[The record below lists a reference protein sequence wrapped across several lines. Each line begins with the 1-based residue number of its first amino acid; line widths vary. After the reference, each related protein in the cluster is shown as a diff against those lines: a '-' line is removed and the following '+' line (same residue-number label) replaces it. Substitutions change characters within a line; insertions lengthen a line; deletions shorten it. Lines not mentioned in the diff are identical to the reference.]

1 MNQERKSMKDQSLV
15 GMFVPLDGHDDYR
28 TGCIV
33 AAVGLGQRLL
43 IQWDK
48 MVDDESP
55 PPPMECTRSA
65 SSVRALDCGHRV
77 ARFFKAREEMER
89 WIAWVDEPAD
99 VHPLMTA
106 IDGGMLGN

>member
-33 AAVGLGQRLL
+33 AAVGLGQCLL

-48 MVDDESP
+48 MSLACVFVWLKREPLD
-55 PPPMECTRSA
+55 
-65 SSVRALDCGHRV
+65 VRRLT
-77 ARFFKAREEMER
+77 KA
-89 WIAWVDEPAD
+89 
-99 VHPLMTA
+99 
-106 IDGGMLGN
+106 